1 MREQCAMDRVDTLR
15 AFVRVVECESFTRA
29 AQTLR
34 VPRSSV
40 STAIQGLEARL
51 GAVLLHRTTRR
62 VALTPDGAAYYER
75 CLRLL
80 SDFEEAETLFRTGS
94 PARGRLRISVPGRI
108 GRLVLAPALPDFL
121 ARYPDLELEMGVE
134 DRPIDLI
141 EGGFDCAVRVGEV
154 GDDSLVARP
163 MGVLPLVNCASPAY
177 LARHGT
183 PRRADDLPPD
193 HLAIGYASP
202 SSGRIADWEY
212 VEAGQTHHLALP
224 RQVTV
229 NCAETYIA
237 CCLAGLGLIQVPA
250 YDVRSHL
257 AAGDLVE
264 VMPDLRAEP
273 MPLIFVYPHRSRLT
287 RRLKVFMDWAGE
299 LFANEMLREDS

>member
-1 MREQCAMDRVDTLR
+1 MDRVDILR

-29 AQTLR
+29 AETLR

-40 STAIQGLEARL
+40 STAIRDLETRL

-108 GRLVLAPALPDFL
+108 GRLILAPALPDFL
-121 ARYPDLELEMGVE
+121 ARYPGLELDMGVE
-134 DRPIDLI
+134 DRPVDLV
-141 EGGFDCAVRVGEV
+141 EGGFDCAVRVGEA

-163 MGVLPLVNCASPAY
+163 VGDLPLVNCASPAY

-183 PRRADDLPPD
+183 PRGAGDLPD

-212 VEAGQTHHLALP
+212 VEEGRTHRAALR

-250 YDVRSHL
+250 YDVRAHL

-264 VMPDLRAEP
+264 VMPSLRAEP
-273 MPLIFVYPHRSRLT
+273 MPLVFVYPHRSRLT
-287 RRLKVFMDWAGE
+287 RRLKVFMDWAGA
-299 LFANEMLREDS
+299 LFAAEIVANGA